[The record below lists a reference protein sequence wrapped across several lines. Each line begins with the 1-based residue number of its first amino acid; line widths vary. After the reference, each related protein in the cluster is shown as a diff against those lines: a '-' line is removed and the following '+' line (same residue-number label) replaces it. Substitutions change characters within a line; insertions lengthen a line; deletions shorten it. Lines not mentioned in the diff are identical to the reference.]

1 MNSSLSSRVSWRVVA
16 LVAVVAAIGVG
27 CFFIGRSTAPT
38 RTGTY
43 LAGYTDGQIA
53 GVQQGRAIQ
62 GSQSI
67 LPADAKSAQDAY
79 KKGYSDGE
87 NDAFILQF
95 DGGWKV
101 NAPYIVTVTRATGDI
116 TYRFS
121 MRDLM
126 EPGKSYYTCPQSV
139 VCAR

>member
-1 MNSSLSSRVSWRVVA
+1 MTSWRVGA
-16 LVAVVAAIGVG
+16 AFTVVAAVG
-27 CFFIGRSTAPT
+27 ASCFFVGRLSAPT
-38 RTGTY
+38 LAGSY
-43 LAGYTDGQIA
+43 HAGYTDGQIA
-53 GVQQGRAIQ
+53 GVEQGRSIQ

-79 KKGYSDGE
+79 KKGYADGE

-95 DGGWKV
+95 DGGWKLDT
-101 NAPYIVTVTRATGDI
+101 PYIVTVTRATGDI

-126 EPGKSYYTCPQSV
+126 EPGKSYYACAKSV

>member
-1 MNSSLSSRVSWRVVA
+1 MKSWRAGAAIAVVVA
-16 LVAVVAAIGVG
+16 VGVG
-27 CFFIGRSTAPT
+27 CFFVGRVSAPT

-53 GVQQGRAIQ
+53 GVEQGRSIQ

-79 KKGYSDGE
+79 KKGYADGA

-95 DGGWKV
+95 DGGWKL
-101 NAPYIVTVTRATGDI
+101 NTPYIVTVTRAAGDI

-121 MRDLM
+121 MRDRM
-126 EPGKSYYTCPQSV
+126 DPGKSYYTCPQSV

>member
-1 MNSSLSSRVSWRVVA
+1 MKSWRVGA
-16 LVAVVAAIGVG
+16 AIAVVAAVGVG
-27 CFFIGRSTAPT
+27 CFFVGRLSAPT
-38 RTGTY
+38 RSGSY

-53 GVQQGRAIQ
+53 GVEQGRSIQ

-79 KKGYSDGE
+79 KKGYADGA
-87 NDAFILQF
+87 NDAFILQY
-95 DGGWKV
+95 DGGWKL
-101 NAPYIVTVTRATGDI
+101 NTPYIVTVTRATGDI

-121 MRDLM
+121 MRDRM

>member
-1 MNSSLSSRVSWRVVA
+1 MNSWRVGAA
-16 LVAVVAAIGVG
+16 LSVVAAVGVG
-27 CFFIGRSTAPT
+27 CFFAGRLSAPT
-38 RTGTY
+38 RTGSY
-43 LAGYTDGQIA
+43 NAGYTDGQIA
-53 GVQQGRAIQ
+53 GVEQGRSIQ

-79 KKGYSDGE
+79 KKGYADGE

-95 DGGWKV
+95 DGGWKLDT
-101 NAPYIVTVTRATGDI
+101 PYIVTVTRATGDI

-126 EPGKSYYTCPQSV
+126 EPGKSYYACAESV

>member
-1 MNSSLSSRVSWRVVA
+1 MGSWRVVA
-16 LVAVVAAIGVG
+16 AGAVVAAVGAG
-27 CFFIGRSTAPT
+27 CFLAGRLSAPT
-38 RTGTY
+38 RTGSY

-53 GVQQGRAIQ
+53 GVEQGRSIH

-67 LPADAKSAQDAY
+67 LPADAKSAKDAY
-79 KKGYSDGE
+79 KKGYADGA

-95 DGGWKV
+95 DGGWKL
-101 NAPYIVTVTRATGDI
+101 NTPYIVTVTRATSDI

-126 EPGKSYYTCPQSV
+126 EPGKSYYACAKSV